1 MICSG
6 LLAGGTAIVVA
17 MIKVMPSRGHD
28 TKLGPGVAQV
38 CVTHESRIAQMEQV
52 VVRLDERMQHIQKDV
67 ADIKTDINTIC
78 RKRN

>member
-1 MICSG
+1 
-6 LLAGGTAIVVA
+6 
-17 MIKVMPSRGHD
+17 
-28 TKLGPGVAQV
+28 
-38 CVTHESRIAQMEQV
+38 MEQV